1 MTTEIPSEGSANPY
15 FDPAGQQ
22 AAQPGTQLAT
32 FTRADL
38 EVLLAPYTVDLKT
51 WAYALMRNDEFPE
64 QDAEAMTLGIL
75 ANILMA
81 ETSEAALKALDVQR
95 AREMCG
101 NEPGG
106 RSDVL
111 EVYGARPLKSDF
123 SEGAACYVIVDAL
136 HLKTGERLKF
146 TTGARAVQT
155 VVLKHCLEGWL
166 PFRCALE
173 IRRERTRAGYHP
185 LNMVAGI

>member
-1 MTTEIPSEGSANPY
+1 MTTENLVPEGVHPY
-15 FDPAGQQ
+15 FDADAGQGRP
-22 AAQPGTQLAT
+22 PGQELAT
-32 FTRADL
+32 FNRADL
-38 EVLLAPYTVDLKT
+38 EQLLAPYTVDLRT

-81 ETSEAALKALDVQR
+81 ETSEQALKALDVQR

-106 RSDVL
+106 RSDAL
-111 EVYGARPLKSDF
+111 EVYSARPLKSDF
-123 SEGAACYVIVDAL
+123 NEGAACYVIVDAVI
-136 HLKTGERLKF
+136 LKTGERIKF

-166 PFRCALE
+166 PFKCALE

-185 LNMVAGI
+185 LNMVAGV